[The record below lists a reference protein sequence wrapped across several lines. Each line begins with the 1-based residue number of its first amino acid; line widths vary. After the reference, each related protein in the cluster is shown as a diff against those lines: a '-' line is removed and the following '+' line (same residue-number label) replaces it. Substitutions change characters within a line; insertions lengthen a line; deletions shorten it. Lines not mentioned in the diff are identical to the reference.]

1 MKIQRFIAIGLV
13 SLTLLV
19 GCNTNNQTVSSETGK
34 AASEKAET
42 EQTLVAEEGGQTENA
57 SSAEPAA
64 EPEVDPAVENKKAAE
79 EQIKS
84 LASLIG
90 KSQSDVKAVMG
101 EASMSKN
108 LDNTDILLVDY
119 YKVEYL
125 NEIAK
130 VEVIYNDDAQKV
142 NFVSFVILAADDI
155 DNTKENLSSTLTDL
169 YGESSIERI
178 VDVKGKRNLN
188 WTDGTLIY
196 DLKYFG
202 SNISLDIYEA
212 DK

>member
-1 MKIQRFIAIGLV
+1 MGLM
-13 SLTLLV
+13 SLTVLV
-19 GCNTNNQTVSSETGK
+19 GCNTNNQTVSSETDK
-34 AASEKAET
+34 SAAQNIEVQEELVVQENVEPTAEASEKI
-42 EQTLVAEEGGQTENA
+42 AEEL
-57 SSAEPAA
+57 
-64 EPEVDPAVENKKAAE
+64 EVDKMAERKKAAE
-79 EQIKS
+79 EQIKA

-90 KSQSDVKAVMG
+90 KPQSEVKSVLG

-108 LDNTDILLVDY
+108 LENTNILLVDY

-130 VEVIYNDDAQKV
+130 VEVIYNDDQQLV
-142 NFVSFVILAADDI
+142 NFVSFVILSADDI
-155 DNTKENLSSTLTDL
+155 DTTKDTLSQTLTEL

-196 DLKYFG
+196 DLKYFEN
-202 SNISLDIYEA
+202 NISLDIYQA